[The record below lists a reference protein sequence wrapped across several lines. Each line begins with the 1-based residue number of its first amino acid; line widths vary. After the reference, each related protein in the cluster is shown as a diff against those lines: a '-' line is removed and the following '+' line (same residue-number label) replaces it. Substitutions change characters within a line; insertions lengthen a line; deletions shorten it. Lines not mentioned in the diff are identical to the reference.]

1 MIQYNCNEVKE
12 RLIERDNWIM
22 DDKIE
27 IELEL
32 LAVAKL
38 NTWFTSRQ
46 DVRNFVDLVNQRT
59 GKSYRD
65 RLTDYVQS
73 AIDAYGNLTAG
84 INAKDIATSAIDIA
98 QAGSDS
104 ILNNVINLLDIEA
117 DDNNHKELLA
127 LSLE

>member
-1 MIQYNCNEVKE
+1 MNN
-12 RLIERDNWIM
+12 
-22 DDKIE
+22 KIE

-73 AIDAYGNLTAG
+73 AINSYSNLTDS
-84 INAKDIATSAIDIA
+84 IKATDVATAAIDIA
-98 QAGSDS
+98 EAGSDS
-104 ILNNVINLLDIEA
+104 VLNNVINLLDIEA
-117 DDNNHKELLA
+117 DEYNND
-127 LSLE
+127 

>member
-1 MIQYNCNEVKE
+1 MNNNKV
-12 RLIERDNWIM
+12 
-22 DDKIE
+22 E

-46 DVRNFVDLVNQRT
+46 DVRNFVDLVNART

-73 AIDAYGNLTAG
+73 AIDSYQDLTNG
-84 INAKDIATSAIDIA
+84 IDAKNIATAAIDIA
-98 QAGSDS
+98 EAGSDS
-104 ILNNVINLLDIEA
+104 VLNNVINLLDLENEEH
-117 DDNNHKELLA
+117 NND
-127 LSLE
+127 

>member
-1 MIQYNCNEVKE
+1 MNN
-12 RLIERDNWIM
+12 
-22 DDKIE
+22 KIE

-46 DVRNFVDLVNQRT
+46 DVRNFVDLVNQRD

-73 AIDAYGNLTAG
+73 AIDSYQDLTAG
-84 INAKDIATSAIDIA
+84 INAKDIANSAIAIA
-98 QAGSDS
+98 QCGSDS
-104 ILNNVINLLDIEA
+104 VLDNVVNLLDIENEEQH
-117 DDNNHKELLA
+117 NN
-127 LSLE
+127 